1 MVPRYFLHLRYRDRL
16 YVDEE
21 GDELADSGAVRGHA
35 LETARDLIAG
45 ARLTTI
51 RNWFDCTFEITDE
64 SGTLVLEVPFS
75 DTIADRVET

>member
-1 MVPRYFLHLRYRDRL
+1 MNLRYRDRL

-21 GDELADSGAVRGHA
+21 GDELPNSGAVQAHA
-35 LETARDLIAG
+35 MQTARDLIAG

-51 RNWFDCTFEITDE
+51 RNWFDCTFEVTDE
-64 SGTLVLEVPFS
+64 SGTLVLEMPFS